1 MIKSIKSNSPTL
13 RSQYQKENVFWLD
26 VSGDIAMLIL
36 QKMADT
42 KTSKK
47 MLSTITGLSVRKL
60 TKIVSGN
67 YNLTIREILLI
78 QNALNVVLIKV
89 PDDIEDIP
97 VNNKSTETPFV
108 DLFRLLWGYE
118 PLTNV

>member
-1 MIKSIKSNSPTL
+1 MLKSIKTNSPTL
-13 RSQYQKENVFWLD
+13 RSQYQKENAFWLD

-47 MLSTITGLSVRKL
+47 MLSVITGLSVRKL

-67 YNLTIREILLI
+67 YDLTIREILLI
-78 QNALNVVLIKV
+78 QNALDVVLIKV
-89 PDDIEDIP
+89 PDDIENVPVKTQNNNVTFLELHDILYP
-97 VNNKSTETPFV
+97 N
-108 DLFRLLWGYE
+108 L
-118 PLTNV
+118 